1 MVVGSGGLSAQR
13 CTGRGGSDLNSG
25 NTADAF
31 KNAFKDVVSAEETT
45 KVGAVLHEQNCCT
58 SGEHCQCECL
68 DVRKSTQKVLVAKSQ
83 FTVGFVPIGVWMA
96 VQTGMFVVRNQTQH
110 LWI

>member
-1 MVVGSGGLSAQR
+1 MVCLLRGALEGVVQISILGTLQMPSKMHSKMLSPLKKQPKLVLCSMNKIVALQE
-13 CTGRGGSDLNSG
+13 SIAS
-25 NTADAF
+25 
-31 KNAFKDVVSAEETT
+31 VSVWMSESPP
-45 KVGAVLHEQNCCT
+45 K
-58 SGEHCQCECL
+58 
-68 DVRKSTQKVLVAKSQ
+68 KVLVAKSQ